1 MCKVVESGKCVQ
13 RLTHIRPTVGFKTCL
28 YQRKNGKKSHDA
40 AVPPPKM
47 GNGWHGDKR
56 GFANCPPLLA
66 TEDEDGT
73 FVTTIQLCIDTNW
86 GCMRVVPEQYVGPS
100 LTLTGLDKN
109 VPFCVFVTFGIDTTT
124 RLMDAASRSGKVMN
138 RRSMLARRMD
148 AASRS
153 GKVMRSVHIAAVH
166 SLAPSTTSLDLN
178 QVMWERPTS
187 LYPANK
193 AGESWS
199 PLRVCSDAVDTRGS
213 LVVLSTPFNKSES
226 FHFFYMLSYD

>member
-1 MCKVVESGKCVQ
+1 
-13 RLTHIRPTVGFKTCL
+13 
-28 YQRKNGKKSHDA
+28 
-40 AVPPPKM
+40 M

-124 RLMDAASRSGKVMN
+124 RLMDAASRSGKVM
-138 RRSMLARRMD
+138 
-148 AASRS
+148 
-153 GKVMRSVHIAAVH
+153 RSVHIAAVH